1 MDGNGTFYFANGDKF
16 VGTFKNDI
24 FIKGVYYNKDRKI
37 NYDNGKQ
44 DESLKN
50 PNTHNKPN
58 THTHIDSDKNT
69 PDNYND
75 EYRNNHYLGDN
86 YMPCCRQTNQM
97 CCGLANYLKIML

>member
-24 FIKGVYYNKDRKI
+24 FIKGVYYNKNRKI
-37 NYDNGKQ
+37 NYENGKQ
-44 DESLKN
+44 DENLKN
-50 PNTHNKPN
+50 PNTH
-58 THTHIDSDKNT
+58 IDSNKIT
-69 PDNYND
+69 PENYND
-75 EYRNNHYLGDN
+75 EYRNNYYMGDN